1 MGIKFPKLFK
11 MAAVLSAVILLPSCA
26 ETELA
31 SHYAKRIWKDQNPSV
46 GKYKVGNPYTIK
58 GKTYYPEERFSYS
71 ETGIASWYGP
81 GFNGK
86 KTANGE
92 IYDQYELTAAHKT
105 LQMPSLVRVTN
116 LENGR
121 SVVVRINDRG
131 PYHPGRVIDMS
142 QRGAELLGFKSKGTA
157 KVRVD
162 VLGAESRQI
171 AAAAKA
177 GKDTSRIQVASLGK
191 NARASIGLNDDFTP
205 PTLRKRQEPAILLN
219 DARAVPFPDAPIP
232 KPDIIKNGET
242 IVSNKPLDLSIETIE
257 VSELDDLTPTHIE
270 NKAIDAPSTEM
281 DFLNQL
287 DFMKDSAVRGHSDQG
302 RFVPDPVVTQTAVQA
317 HSLYVQAGS
326 FSSYQNAEKLAT
338 DLSKF
343 GVVNITPV
351 QVADAQFYR
360 VRIGPIDEV
369 RDADTVL
376 AKVIDAG
383 QKNAQIIVD

>member
-1 MGIKFPKLFK
+1 MGKRFPKLFNV
-11 MAAVLSAVILLPSCA
+11 AAIMGMVMLLPSCA
-26 ETELA
+26 QTELA
-31 SHYAKRIWKDQNPSV
+31 SHYAKRVWKDQNPSV

-58 GKTYYPEERFSYS
+58 GKTYYPEERFSFS

-92 IYDQYELTAAHKT
+92 IYDQFELTAAHKT

-131 PYHPGRVIDMS
+131 PYHPGRVVDMS
-142 QRGAELLGFKSKGTA
+142 QRGAELLGFKNKGTA
-157 KVRVD
+157 RVRLD
-162 VLGAESRQI
+162 VLGPESRQI

-177 GKDTSRIQVASLGK
+177 GKDTSRIQVASL
-191 NARASIGLNDDFTP
+191 NRPARDPIVMNEGFTP
-205 PTLRKRQEPAILLN
+205 PTLRKRKETAVLLD
-219 DARAVPFPDAPIP
+219 DATIVPYPSAPLP
-232 KPDIIKNGET
+232 KPEVIKSGDT
-242 IVSNKPLDLSIETIE
+242 IVSNAPLDLSIETIE
-257 VSELDDLTPTHIE
+257 VSELDDLTSTHIE
-270 NKAIDAPSTEM
+270 ARAVDAPTTEM

-287 DFMKDSAVRGHSDQG
+287 DFMKESAVKGHSDRG
-302 RFVPDPVVTQTAVQA
+302 RFVPDPVVTQTAVQS

-326 FSSYQNAEKLAT
+326 FSSYQNAERLAGN
-338 DLSKF
+338 LSGI
-343 GVVNITPV
+343 GVVNISPV

-360 VRIGPIDEV
+360 VRIGPIEEV
-369 RDADTVL
+369 RDADIIL